1 MSNVLDKIGKK
12 KIVSLIGLPKLLLDV
27 NTQVD
32 GIKTSTNCN
41 PTSNN
46 TAIVQ
51 PQRTKSGNISSGTN

>member
-46 TAIVQ
+46 TAIV
-51 PQRTKSGNISSGTN
+51 